1 MRLSNRLSFDQ
12 GDTMASWGSFA
23 WGFFS
28 GLLVGQVILVFAL
41 ALVRPNSGDEVTEYS
56 PPIAADQESFAPNGD
71 LPARL
76 A

>member
-1 MRLSNRLSFDQ
+1 
-12 GDTMASWGSFA
+12 
-23 WGFFS
+23 
-28 GLLVGQVILVFAL
+28 LLVGQVILVFAL